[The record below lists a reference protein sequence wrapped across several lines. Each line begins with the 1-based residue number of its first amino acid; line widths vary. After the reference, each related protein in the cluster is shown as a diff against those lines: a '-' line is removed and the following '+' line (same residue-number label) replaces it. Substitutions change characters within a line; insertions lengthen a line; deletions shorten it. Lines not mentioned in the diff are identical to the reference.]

1 MKYKKIPKQILILDY
16 ISEISDNIR
25 EQIHNIVPNTVVN
38 YTEEDRQ
45 YDLVFLS
52 NYIFKFDNLMY
63 YRTIS
68 TSEIIFKREGMTLE
82 IFREGLRHYSECNS
96 KKRIN
101 CNLKG
106 RLISYNYSPRKV
118 FYQRSRALQ
127 LRSLDFKFTVHTA

>member
-82 IFREGLRHYSECNS
+82 IFREGLRHYSECSIRNG
-96 KKRIN
+96 I
-101 CNLKG
+101 
-106 RLISYNYSPRKV
+106 
-118 FYQRSRALQ
+118 
-127 LRSLDFKFTVHTA
+127 